1 MATSLLCSLTLNSPN
16 SNLRLPN
23 SAPRHV
29 HSRTQ
34 TAPPIRCAKRTG
46 KQRYPSEKKKL
57 KLIHKQA
64 LGDVKDKFEGL
75 WRLSKLSVS
84 VHTDPGKDFLG
95 VSDGLLQQ
103 IAKVLEFP
111 VASMLPP
118 EAFSVVRKSFDARKV
133 LKEPKFVY
141 TVDVDVSKLLSLEPR
156 TWDFISRLEPK
167 VGLVEHMPD
176 VITSGDLISIVQD
189 CKNAS
194 DGALPLK
201 NISHGSEGSYKYPT
215 IRKPKVAVVG
225 SGPSGF
231 SSHSR
236 TGEQFLLWG
245 GTWSDGKLVTRIGR
259 NSDSVLAVMNTLVH
273 FGAPKNILVNGKPHL
288 GTDKLIPLLRNFR
301 QHLQRLGVTI
311 KFGTRVDD
319 LMIENAHVVGVKVSG
334 SKDKSHQDFQK
345 LGYDAVI
352 LAVGHS
358 ARDIYQMLLS
368 HNMNLVPKDFAVGL
382 RIEHPQELI
391 NSIQYSGLASEVHN
405 GSGKVPVADYKVI
418 KYVSSEDGDTL
429 VNLGATSRSCYSFCM
444 CPGGQVVLTSTNP
457 SELCI
462 NGMSFSRR
470 SSKWANAALV
480 VNVSANDFDALNFHG
495 PLAGV
500 EFQREFERRAATM
513 GGGNF
518 VVPVQTVTD
527 FLENKLSAT
536 PVPPSS
542 YRLGVKAANL
552 HELFP
557 THITDTLKHSISMF
571 DKELPGFISKA
582 ALLHGVETRT
592 SSPLQIPR
600 CNDTYESTSLK
611 GLYPVGEGAGYA
623 GGIVSAA
630 VDGMYAGFAVAKN
643 LALFSGDIE
652 SVLGKAQGLMLSC
665 CSLKPKSIPL
675 AVSTKPLRLS
685 TCFITMDEQNHCRL
699 ILTNECQS
707 RIKDAFRCPLEVA
720 RSSVRCPLE
729 VARCRD
735 VCAVE
740 SNVWG
745 NQNEMVGDVTKLGDI
760 IPVIN
765 YGKGKMVS
773 DGGILNVINDKKE
786 NSNDKKFITS
796 CDNREEKMIAIRP
809 VGGYKLGPLI
819 EIVACEEVKRKREK
833 ITKLNRKTIQ
843 FVEPRRCRRSRRI
856 RQTSPGCR
864 TSRLL
869 WTFGRIRHCRS
880 SNPPDLSPNQLLL
893 VVDAVTVAV
902 APHSSIFK
910 SG

>member
-1 MATSLLCSLTLNSPN
+1 MATSLLRSLTLNPPN

-23 SAPRHV
+23 SAPRPF

-34 TAPPIRCAKRTG
+34 TVPPIRCAKRTG
-46 KQRYPSEKKKL
+46 KKRYPSEKKKL

-64 LGDVKDKFEGL
+64 LGDVKDKFEGF

-141 TVDVDVSKLLSLEPR
+141 TVDIDVSKLLSLEPR

-167 VGLVEHMPD
+167 VGLVEQMPH
-176 VITSGDLISIVQD
+176 VRASGDLISIVHD

-225 SGPSGF
+225 SGPSGLF
-231 SSHSR
+231 ASLVLAELGADVTLMERGQAVEQRGCDIGALVVRRILELESNFCF
-236 TGEQFLLWG
+236 GEG
-245 GTWSDGKLVTRIGR
+245 GAGTWSDGKLVTRIGR

-319 LMIENAHVVGVKVSG
+319 LLIENAHVVGVKVSD

-405 GSGKVPVADYKVI
+405 GRGKVPVADYKVV
-418 KYVSSEDGDTL
+418 KYVSSEDGDAL
-429 VNLGATSRSCYSFCM
+429 VKLGATSRSCYSFCM

-470 SSKWANAALV
+470 SSRWANAALV
-480 VNVSANDFDALNFHG
+480 VNVSTNDFDALNFRG

-623 GGIVSAA
+623 GGI
-630 VDGMYAGFAVAKN
+630 F
-643 LALFSGDIE
+643 
-652 SVLGKAQGLMLSC
+652 
-665 CSLKPKSIPL
+665 
-675 AVSTKPLRLS
+675 
-685 TCFITMDEQNHCRL
+685 
-699 ILTNECQS
+699 
-707 RIKDAFRCPLEVA
+707 
-720 RSSVRCPLE
+720 
-729 VARCRD
+729 
-735 VCAVE
+735 
-740 SNVWG
+740 WG
-745 NQNEMVGDVTKLGDI
+745 
-760 IPVIN
+760 
-765 YGKGKMVS
+765 
-773 DGGILNVINDKKE
+773 
-786 NSNDKKFITS
+786 
-796 CDNREEKMIAIRP
+796 
-809 VGGYKLGPLI
+809 
-819 EIVACEEVKRKREK
+819 KRKV
-833 ITKLNRKTIQ
+833 LD
-843 FVEPRRCRRSRRI
+843 S
-856 RQTSPGCR
+856 
-864 TSRLL
+864 
-869 WTFGRIRHCRS
+869 
-880 SNPPDLSPNQLLL
+880 
-893 VVDAVTVAV
+893 
-902 APHSSIFK
+902 
-910 SG
+910 